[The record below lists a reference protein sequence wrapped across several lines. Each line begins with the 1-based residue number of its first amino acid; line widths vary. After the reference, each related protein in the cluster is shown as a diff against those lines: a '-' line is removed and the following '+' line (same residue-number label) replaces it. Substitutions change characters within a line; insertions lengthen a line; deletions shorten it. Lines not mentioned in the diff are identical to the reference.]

1 MISHLFKKDE
11 MLAFAAAKKVRLH
24 QGSKLFF
31 NLLFKLTPSE
41 TSVLLS
47 ISPSVTLTGQY
58 KNKH

>member
-1 MISHLFKKDE
+1 

-47 ISPSVTLTGQY
+47 FSPSVTLTGQY